1 MIDIKP
7 THKPITNFFAELAQ
21 YEHLGET
28 HEGAVRLAF
37 GTLLQHYARQDN
49 LTLVC
54 EKRLRTPQDTT
65 IVVDGMLIDNEFGLP
80 RGYWE
85 AKDLHDELPSEID
98 KKFAVGYPTDNIL
111 FQTPKRAILYQNGE
125 QVMDVD
131 ISDRGALV
139 RVLHAFLNYEQTDI
153 ANWYRAV
160 AEFKGKVPALGKE
173 LAGLIR
179 KEAETNALFQE
190 AFTEFYRQC
199 QAAINPNLAKAAVEE
214 MLVQHILTEQIFTS
228 VFDNRDF
235 TRRNII
241 AREIEKVV
249 DALVSQ
255 QWNRAEFLKSLKPF
269 YAAIERAA
277 TTFIDFSQ
285 KQHFINTVYE
295 QFFQGFSVKVADT
308 HGIVYTPQPIVDFIV
323 KSVSHV
329 LKTEFNRTLSG
340 SGVNIID
347 PFVGTGNFIVR
358 LMQEI
363 DKTALT
369 AKYSEELHCNEVL
382 LLPYYI
388 ASMNIEHE
396 YYVATQQ
403 YLPYD
408 KICLVDTFDVMDTRQ
423 VTMFAPDNTRRVETQ
438 KQSSMFVV
446 IGNPPYNAKQANEN
460 DNNKNRKYPELD
472 RQVQATYVQD
482 SALTNKTGLYDP
494 YVKAIFW
501 ALKRIGREGIVAF
514 VTNNNFITGQSFD
527 GMRKHLAQDFD
538 TLYLFDMGGNIRK
551 GEPGPSNVFGIQV
564 GVSINIFVKKANAG
578 TSRIFYNDETAAM
591 PKDETFDFLRTRE
604 HVGNVKWQRLQP
616 DARYTWIT
624 EGLRSEFADFIP
636 MGTKEAKATKGEVSG
651 VIFRQYSN
659 GFKSGRDAWVINAD
673 KRVLAKNV
681 QRMMET
687 YNAEVFRWQALAD
700 KSGANVDNFVTDDK
714 REISWSRDLKAKL
727 IRGRIAEYDEAK
739 VRTTL
744 YRPFA
749 KRNLYFHRH
758 LIDVIYLLP
767 SFFPT
772 PQTEAENQV
781 ICVSATGSSQ
791 PFQVLM
797 ADVIPNSALL
807 QTAQCFPFYTYDEDG
822 TNRRENITDWALS
835 AFRAHYGD
843 ASITKWDI
851 FHYCYGV
858 LHHPEYR
865 ERYQADL
872 TRDLPRIPFAPPLTD
887 ARVASADFWEFVK
900 AGERLAHLH
909 LHYEELPV
917 DGTVQLIETPGAPLD
932 WRVSQ
937 MRFSKDRTSLR
948 YNDFLTLDGIPEA
961 AFAYRLGSRSALE
974 WVVNQYRVKSDKASG
989 IVNDPNC
996 VLDAASIVRLVRQ
1009 VVQLSVE
1016 TVGIVSGLGALGV
1029 DG

>member
-1 MIDIKP
+1 MIAIKP
-7 THKPITNFFAELAQ
+7 THKPITNFYAELAQ

-37 GTLLQHYARQDN
+37 GTLLQHYARQDD
-49 LTLVC
+49 LTLVS
-54 EKRLRTPQDTT
+54 EKRLRTPQNTT

-85 AKDLHDELPSEID
+85 AKDLHDDLPTEID
-98 KKFAVGYPTDNIL
+98 KKFAAGYPTDNIL
-111 FQTPKRAILYQNGE
+111 FQTPQRAILYQNGE

-131 ISDRGALV
+131 ISDRGALAQ
-139 RVLHAFLNYEQTDI
+139 VLHAFLNYEQTDI

-179 KEAETNALFQE
+179 NEAETNALFQE

-228 VFDNRDF
+228 VFDSGDF

-329 LKTEFNRTLSG
+329 LKTEFNRTLSD

-363 DKTALT
+363 DKTALQ

-382 LLPYYI
+382 LLPYYV

-396 YYVATQQ
+396 FWVATQK
-403 YLPYD
+403 YLSYD
-408 KICLVDTFDVMDTRQ
+408 KICLVDTFDVTDAPQM
-423 VTMFAPDNTRRVETQ
+423 TMFAPDNTRRVETQ
-438 KQSSMFVV
+438 KESSMFVV
-446 IGNPPYNAKQANEN
+446 IGNPPYNAKQTNEN
-460 DNNKNRKYPELD
+460 DNNKNRKYPALD
-472 RQVQATYVQD
+472 KQVQATYVRD
-482 SALTNKTGLYDP
+482 SASTNTNLLYDP

-501 ALKRIGREGIVAF
+501 ALQRIGREGIVAF

-551 GEPGPSNVFGIQV
+551 GQPGTSNVFGIQV
-564 GVSINIFVKKANAG
+564 GVSISIFVKKANAG
-578 TSRIFYNDETAAM
+578 TSRIFYNDETATM
-591 PKDETFDFLRTRE
+591 PKDETFDFLKTRE
-604 HVGNVKWQRLQP
+604 HVGNVTWQQLQP
-616 DARYTWIT
+616 DARHTWIT
-624 EGLRSEFADFIP
+624 EGLRPEFADFIP

-651 VIFRQYSN
+651 VIFHQYCN
-659 GFKSGRDAWVINAD
+659 GVKTNRDAWAINFNSDA
-673 KRVLAKNV
+673 LATNV

-687 YNAEVFRWQALAD
+687 YNAEMFRWQALAD
-700 KSGANVDNFVTDDK
+700 KSGVNVDNFVTDDK
-714 REISWSRDLKAKL
+714 RQISWSSDLKAKL
-727 IRGRIAEYDEAK
+727 KRGKVAEYAKDK
-739 VRTTL
+739 VRKVL
-744 YRPFA
+744 YRPYA
-749 KRNLYFHRH
+749 KRSLYFDRM
-758 LIDVIYLLP
+758 LTQVYLLP

-807 QTAQCFPFYTYDEDG
+807 QIAQCFPFYTYDEDG

-858 LHHPEYR
+858 LHHPAYR
-865 ERYQADL
+865 ARYQADL
-872 TRDLPRIPFAPPLTD
+872 KRDLPRIPFAD
-887 ARVASADFWEFVK
+887 ARGVSADFWEFVK

-917 DGTVQLIETPGAPLD
+917 DGTLRLIETPGAPLD

-937 MRFSKDRTSLR
+937 MKFSKDRTSLR

-974 WVVNQYRVKSDKASG
+974 WVVNQYCVKSDKASG
-989 IVNDPNC
+989 IVNDPNS
-996 VLDAASIVRLVRQ
+996 VSDAESIVRLVRQ

-1016 TVGIVSGLGALGV
+1016 TVEIISGLGELRV

>member
-1 MIDIKP
+1 MINIKP
-7 THKPITNFFAELAQ
+7 THKPITNFYAELGQ

-37 GTLLQHYARQDN
+37 GTLLQHYARQDE

-54 EKRLRTPQDTT
+54 EKSLRTPQNTT
-65 IVVDGMLIDNEFGLP
+65 IFVDGMLVDNEFGLP

-85 AKDLHDELPSEID
+85 AKDLGDELPTEID
-98 KKFAVGYPTDNIL
+98 KKFAAGYPTDNIL
-111 FQTPKRAILYQNGE
+111 FQTPRRAILYQNGE
-125 QVMDVD
+125 KVMDVD
-131 ISDRGALV
+131 ISERDALV
-139 RVLHAFLNYEQTDI
+139 QVLQAFFNYEQTDI

-160 AEFKGKVPALGKE
+160 AEFRGKVPALGKE

-179 KEAETNALFQE
+179 NEAETNELFQE

-255 QWNRAEFLKSLKPF
+255 KWHRAEFLKSLKPF
-269 YAAIERAA
+269 YAALERAA

-329 LKTEFNRTLSG
+329 LKTEFNRTLSD

-358 LMQEI
+358 LMQEL
-363 DKTALT
+363 DRTALT

-396 YYVATQQ
+396 FYVATQQ
-403 YLPYD
+403 YRPYD
-408 KICLVDTFDVMDTRQ
+408 KICLVDTFDVTDARQ
-423 VTMFAPDNTRRVETQ
+423 MTMFAPDNTRRVATQ
-438 KQSSMFVV
+438 KQSPMFII
-446 IGNPPYNAKQANEN
+446 IGNPPYNAKQTDEN

-472 RQVQATYVQD
+472 RQVSETYVQD
-482 SALTNKTGLYDP
+482 SALTNKAGLYDP

-551 GEPGPSNVFGIQV
+551 GQPGTSNVFGIQV
-564 GVSINIFVKKANAG
+564 GVSINIFVKTANAQA
-578 TSRIFYNDETAAM
+578 SRILYNDETAAI
-591 PKDETFDFLRTRE
+591 PKDETFDFLKTRE
-604 HVGNVKWQRLQP
+604 HVGNVKWSQLQP

-624 EGLRSEFADFIP
+624 EGLRPEFASFIP
-636 MGTKEAKATKGEVSG
+636 MGTKEAKATKADVSG
-651 VIFRQYSN
+651 VIFHSYSN

-673 KRVLAKNV
+673 ERVLAQNV
-681 QRMMET
+681 QKT
-687 YNAEVFRWQALAD
+687 TDFYNAQMFQWRALAD
-700 KSGANVDNFVTDDK
+700 KAEANVDAFVTIDQ
-714 REISWSRDLKAKL
+714 RQISWSRDLKAKL
-727 IRGRIAEYDEAK
+727 KRGSVAEYAEDK
-739 VRTTL
+739 VRKVL
-744 YRPFA
+744 YRPFT
-749 KRNLYFHRH
+749 KSHLYFDRH

-781 ICVSATGSSQ
+781 ICVSAAGSSQ
-791 PFQVLM
+791 PFQTLM

-807 QTAQCFPFYTYDEDG
+807 QTAQCFPFYIYDEDG
-822 TNRRENITDWALS
+822 TNRRENVTDWALS
-835 AFRAHYGD
+835 AFRERYGD
-843 ASITKWDI
+843 ARITKWDI

-865 ERYQADL
+865 GRYQADL
-872 TRDLPRIPFAPPLTD
+872 YRDLPRLPFAP
-887 ARVASADFWEFVK
+887 DFWAFVR
-900 AGERLAHLH
+900 AGERLAYLH
-909 LHYEELPV
+909 LRYEELPV
-917 DGTVQLIETPGAPLD
+917 DGTLRLIETPGAPLD

-937 MRFSKDRTSLR
+937 MKFSRDRASLR
-948 YNDFLTLDGIPEA
+948 YNDFLTLDGIPAEV
-961 AFAYRLGSRSALE
+961 FDYRLGSRSALE

-996 VLDAASIVRLVRQ
+996 VSDAACIVRLVRQ
-1009 VVQLSVE
+1009 VVRLSVE
-1016 TVGIVSGLGALGV
+1016 TVGIVSGLGALELG
-1029 DG
+1029 G

>member
-7 THKPITNFFAELAQ
+7 THKPITNFYAELAQ

-37 GTLLQHYARQDN
+37 GTLLQHYARQDE

-54 EKRLRTPQDTT
+54 EKSLRTPQNTT
-65 IVVDGMLIDNEFGLP
+65 IFVDGMLIDNEFGLP

-85 AKDLHDELPSEID
+85 AKDLHDNLPVEID

-125 QVMDVD
+125 KVLDVD
-131 ISDRGALV
+131 ISDRDALV
-139 RVLHAFLNYEQTDI
+139 QVLHAFLNYEHTDI

-160 AEFKGKVPALGKE
+160 AEFKGKVPTLGKE
-173 LAGLIR
+173 LAGLISN
-179 KEAETNALFQE
+179 EAETNALFQE

-199 QAAINPNLAKAAVEE
+199 QEAINPNLAKAAVEE

-241 AREIEKVV
+241 ASEIEKVV

-255 QWNRAEFLKSLKPF
+255 KWNRAEFLKSLKPF
-269 YAAIERAA
+269 YAAIERAS

-329 LKTEFNRTLSG
+329 LKTEFNRTLSD

-358 LMQEI
+358 LMQEL
-363 DKTALT
+363 DRTALT

-396 YYVATQQ
+396 FYVATQQ
-403 YLPYD
+403 YRPYD
-408 KICLVDTFDVMDTRQ
+408 KICLVDTFDVTDARQ

-438 KQSSMFVV
+438 KQSPMFII
-446 IGNPPYNAKQANEN
+446 IGNPPYNAKQTDEN

-472 RQVQATYVQD
+472 RQVQETYVQD

-501 ALKRIGREGIVAF
+501 ALKRVGLEGIVAF

-551 GEPGPSNVFGIQV
+551 GQPGPSNVFGIQV
-564 GVSINIFVKKANAG
+564 GVSINIFVKTANARA
-578 TSRIFYNDETAAM
+578 SRIFYNDETAEM
-591 PKDETFDFLRTRE
+591 PKDETFDFLKTRE

-624 EGLRSEFADFIP
+624 EGLRSEFASFIP
-636 MGTKEAKATKGEVSG
+636 MGTKEAKATKGDVSG
-651 VIFRQYSN
+651 VIFHQYSN
-659 GFKSGRDAWVINAD
+659 GVNTSRDAWVINSN
-673 KRVLAKNV
+673 KGTLTKNV
-681 QRMMET
+681 QKTIEF
-687 YNAEVFRWQALAD
+687 YNAQTFKWLALGD
-700 KSGANVDNFVTDDK
+700 KSEANVDDFVTIA
-714 REISWSRDLKAKL
+714 RRQISWSRDLKAKL
-727 IRGRIAEYDEAK
+727 KRGRIAEYDEAK

-744 YRPFA
+744 YRPFT
-749 KRNLYFHRH
+749 KSNLYFDRV
-758 LIDVIYLLP
+758 LNDVVYLCP
-767 SFFPT
+767 SIFPV
-772 PQTEAENQV
+772 PSTEGENQI
-781 ICVSATGSSQ
+781 ICVSATGSNQ
-791 PFQVLM
+791 PFQALM
-797 ADVIPNSALL
+797 ADVMPNRALL
-807 QTAQCFPFYTYDEDG
+807 QITQCFPFYIYDEDG
-822 TNRRENITDWALS
+822 TNRRENVTDWALS
-835 AFRAHYGD
+835 AFRVHYGD
-843 ASITKWDI
+843 ARITKWDI

-865 ERYQADL
+865 GRYQADL
-872 TRDLPRIPFAPPLTD
+872 KRDLPRLPFAPN
-887 ARVASADFWEFVK
+887 FWEFVK

-917 DGTVQLIETPGAPLD
+917 DGTLQLIETPGAPLD
-932 WRVSQ
+932 WRVTQ
-937 MRFSKDRTSLR
+937 MKFSKDKTQLR
-948 YNDFLTLDGIPEA
+948 YNDFLTLDGIPVEV
-961 AFAYRLGSRSALE
+961 FDYRLGSRSALE
-974 WVVNQYRVKSDKASG
+974 WVVNQYRVKPDKASG
-989 IVNDPNC
+989 IMNDPNC
-996 VLDAASIVRLVRQ
+996 VSDAESIVRLLRQ
-1009 VVQLSVE
+1009 VVRLSVE
-1016 TVGIVSGLGALGV
+1016 TVGIVSGLGELWVAG
-1029 DG
+1029 

>member
-1 MIDIKP
+1 MINIKP
-7 THKPITNFFAELAQ
+7 THKPITNFYAELGQ

-37 GTLLQHYARQDN
+37 GTLLQHYARQDE

-54 EKRLRTPQDTT
+54 EKSLRTPQNTT
-65 IVVDGMLIDNEFGLP
+65 IFVDGMLIDNEFGLP

-85 AKDLHDELPSEID
+85 AKDLGDELPTEID
-98 KKFAVGYPTDNIL
+98 KKFAAGYPTDNIL
-111 FQTPKRAILYQNGE
+111 FQTPRRAILYQNGE
-125 QVMDVD
+125 KVMDVD
-131 ISDRGALV
+131 ISERDALV
-139 RVLHAFLNYEQTDI
+139 QVLQAFFNYEQTDI

-160 AEFKGKVPALGKE
+160 AEFRGKVPALGKE

-179 KEAETNALFQE
+179 NEAETNELFQE

-255 QWNRAEFLKSLKPF
+255 KWHRAEFLKSLKPF
-269 YAAIERAA
+269 YAALERAA

-329 LKTEFNRTLSG
+329 LKTEFNRTLSE

-358 LMQEI
+358 LMQEL
-363 DKTALT
+363 DRTALT

-396 YYVATQQ
+396 FYVATQQ
-403 YLPYD
+403 YRPYD
-408 KICLVDTFDVMDTRQ
+408 KICLVDTFDVTDARQ
-423 VTMFAPDNTRRVETQ
+423 MTMFAPDNTRRVATQ
-438 KQSSMFVV
+438 KQSPMFII
-446 IGNPPYNAKQANEN
+446 IGNPPYNAKQTDEN

-472 RQVQATYVQD
+472 RQVSETYVQD
-482 SALTNKTGLYDP
+482 SALTNKAGLYDP

-551 GEPGPSNVFGIQV
+551 GQPGPSNVFGIQV
-564 GVSINIFVKKANAG
+564 GVSINIFVKTANAQA
-578 TSRIFYNDETAAM
+578 SRILYNDETAAIS
-591 PKDETFDFLRTRE
+591 KDETFDFLKTRE
-604 HVGNVKWQRLQP
+604 HIGNVKWQQLQP

-624 EGLRSEFADFIP
+624 EGLRPEFPSFIP
-636 MGTKEAKATKGEVSG
+636 MGTKAAKATKADVSG
-651 VIFRQYSN
+651 VIFHSYSN

-673 KRVLAKNV
+673 KRVLAQNV
-681 QRMMET
+681 QKT
-687 YNAEVFRWQALAD
+687 TDFYNAQMFQWRALAD
-700 KSGANVDNFVTDDK
+700 KAEANVDAFVTIDQ
-714 REISWSRDLKAKL
+714 RQISWSRDLKAKL
-727 IRGRIAEYDEAK
+727 KRGSVAEYAEDK
-739 VRTTL
+739 VRKVL
-744 YRPFA
+744 YRPFT
-749 KRNLYFHRH
+749 KSHLYFDRH

-767 SFFPT
+767 SYFPT

-791 PFQVLM
+791 PFQTLI

-807 QTAQCFPFYTYDEDG
+807 QTAQCFPFYIYDEDG
-822 TNRRENITDWALS
+822 TNRGENVTDWALS
-835 AFRAHYGD
+835 AFRERYGD
-843 ASITKWDI
+843 ARITKWDI

-865 ERYQADL
+865 GRYQADL
-872 TRDLPRIPFAPPLTD
+872 YRDLPRLPFAP
-887 ARVASADFWEFVK
+887 DFWAFVR
-900 AGERLAHLH
+900 AGERLAYLH
-909 LHYEELPV
+909 LRYEELPI
-917 DGTVQLIETPGAPLD
+917 DGTLRLIETPGAPLD

-937 MRFSKDRTSLR
+937 MKFSKDRGSLR
-948 YNDFLTLDGIPEA
+948 YNDFLTLDGIPAEV
-961 AFAYRLGSRSALE
+961 FDYRLGSRSALE

-996 VLDAASIVRLVRQ
+996 VSDAESIVRLVRQ
-1009 VVQLSVE
+1009 VVRLSVE
-1016 TVGIVSGLGALGV
+1016 TVGIVSGLGGLELG
-1029 DG
+1029 G

>member
-1 MIDIKP
+1 MINIKP
-7 THKPITNFFAELAQ
+7 THKPITNFYTELGQ

-37 GTLLQHYARQDN
+37 GTLLQHYARQDE

-54 EKRLRTPQDTT
+54 EKSLRTPQNTT
-65 IVVDGMLIDNEFGLP
+65 IFVDGMLIDNEFGLP

-85 AKDLHDELPSEID
+85 AKDLGDELPTEID
-98 KKFAVGYPTDNIL
+98 KKFAAGYPTDNIL
-111 FQTPKRAILYQNGE
+111 FQTPRRAILYQNGE
-125 QVMDVD
+125 KVMDVD
-131 ISDRGALV
+131 ISERDALV
-139 RVLHAFLNYEQTDI
+139 RVLQAFFNYEQTDI

-160 AEFKGKVPALGKE
+160 AEFRGKVPALGKE

-179 KEAETNALFQE
+179 NEAETNELFQE

-255 QWNRAEFLKSLKPF
+255 KWHRAEFLKSLKPF
-269 YAAIERAA
+269 YAALERAA

-329 LKTEFNRTLSG
+329 LKTEFNRTLSD

-358 LMQEI
+358 LMQEL
-363 DKTALT
+363 DRTALT

-396 YYVATQQ
+396 FYVATQQ
-403 YLPYD
+403 YRPYD
-408 KICLVDTFDVMDTRQ
+408 KICLVDTFDVTDARQ
-423 VTMFAPDNTRRVETQ
+423 MTMFAPDNTRRVATQ
-438 KQSSMFVV
+438 KQSPMFII
-446 IGNPPYNAKQANEN
+446 IGNPPYNAKQTDEN

-472 RQVQATYVQD
+472 RQVQETYVQD
-482 SALTNKTGLYDP
+482 SALTNKAGLYDP

-501 ALKRIGREGIVAF
+501 ALKRIGSEGIVAF

-527 GMRKHLAQDFD
+527 GMRKHLSQDFD

-551 GEPGPSNVFGIQV
+551 GQPGPSNVFGIQV
-564 GVSINIFVKKANAG
+564 GVSINIFVKTANAQA
-578 TSRIFYNDETAAM
+578 SRILYNDETAAIS
-591 PKDETFDFLRTRE
+591 KDETFDFLKTRE
-604 HVGNVKWQRLQP
+604 HVGNVKWSQLQP

-624 EGLRSEFADFIP
+624 EGLRPEFPSFIP
-636 MGTKEAKATKGEVSG
+636 MGTKEAKATKGDVSG
-651 VIFRQYSN
+651 VIFHSYSN

-673 KRVLAKNV
+673 KRVLAQNV
-681 QRMMET
+681 QKT
-687 YNAEVFRWQALAD
+687 TDFYNAQMFQWRALAD
-700 KSGANVDNFVTDDK
+700 KAEANVDAFVTIDQ
-714 REISWSRDLKAKL
+714 RQISWSRDLKAKL
-727 IRGRIAEYDEAK
+727 KRGSVAEYAEDK
-739 VRTTL
+739 VRKVL
-744 YRPFA
+744 YRPFT
-749 KRNLYFHRH
+749 KSQLYFDRH

-767 SFFPT
+767 SYFPT

-781 ICVSATGSSQ
+781 ICVSAAGSSQ
-791 PFQVLM
+791 PFQTLM

-807 QTAQCFPFYTYDEDG
+807 QTAQCFPFYIYDEDG
-822 TNRRENITDWALS
+822 TNRQENVTDWALS

-843 ASITKWDI
+843 ARITKWDI

-865 ERYQADL
+865 GWYQADL
-872 TRDLPRIPFAPPLTD
+872 YRDLPRLPFAP
-887 ARVASADFWEFVK
+887 DFWAFVR
-900 AGERLAHLH
+900 AGERLAYLH
-909 LHYEELPV
+909 LRYEELPV
-917 DGTVQLIETPGAPLD
+917 DGTLRLIETPGAPLD

-937 MRFSKDRTSLR
+937 MKFSKDRGSLR
-948 YNDFLTLDGIPEA
+948 YNDFLTLDGIPAEV
-961 AFAYRLGSRSALE
+961 FDYRLGSRSALE

-996 VLDAASIVRLVRQ
+996 VSDAESIVRLVRQ
-1009 VVQLSVE
+1009 VVGLSVE
-1016 TVGIVSGLGALGV
+1016 TVGIVSGLGELELG
-1029 DG
+1029 G

>member
-7 THKPITNFFAELAQ
+7 THKPITNFYAELAQ

-37 GTLLQHYARQDN
+37 GTLLQHYARQDE

-54 EKRLRTPQDTT
+54 EKSLRTPQNTT
-65 IVVDGMLIDNEFGLP
+65 IFVDGMLIDNEFGLP

-85 AKDLHDELPSEID
+85 AKDLHDNLPAEID

-125 QVMDVD
+125 KVLDVD
-131 ISDRGALV
+131 ISDRDALV
-139 RVLHAFLNYEQTDI
+139 QVLHAFLNYEHTDI

-160 AEFKGKVPALGKE
+160 AEFKGKVPTLGKE
-173 LAGLIR
+173 LAGLISN
-179 KEAETNALFQE
+179 EAETNALFQE

-199 QAAINPNLAKAAVEE
+199 QEAINPNLAKAAVEE

-255 QWNRAEFLKSLKPF
+255 KWNRAEFLKSLKPF
-269 YAAIERAA
+269 YAAIERAS

-329 LKTEFNRTLSG
+329 LKTEFNRTLSD

-358 LMQEI
+358 LMQEL
-363 DKTALT
+363 DRTALT

-396 YYVATQQ
+396 FYVATQQ
-403 YLPYD
+403 YRPYD
-408 KICLVDTFDVMDTRQ
+408 KICLVDTFDVTDARQ

-438 KQSSMFVV
+438 KQSPMFII
-446 IGNPPYNAKQANEN
+446 IGNPPYNAKQTDEN

-472 RQVQATYVQD
+472 RQVKETYVQD

-501 ALKRIGREGIVAF
+501 ALKRVGREGIVAF

-551 GEPGPSNVFGIQV
+551 GQPGPSNVFGIQV
-564 GVSINIFVKKANAG
+564 GVSINIFVKTANARA
-578 TSRIFYNDETAAM
+578 SRIFYNDETAAM
-591 PKDETFDFLRTRE
+591 PKDETFDFLKTRE
-604 HVGNVKWQRLQP
+604 HVGNVKWQQLQP

-624 EGLRSEFADFIP
+624 EGLRSEFASFIP
-636 MGTKEAKATKGEVSG
+636 MGTKEAKATKGNVSG
-651 VIFRQYSN
+651 VIFHQYSN

-673 KRVLAKNV
+673 KRVLAQNV
-681 QRMMET
+681 QKTMDF
-687 YNAEVFRWQALAD
+687 YNAQMFQWQALAD
-700 KSGANVDNFVTDDK
+700 KARANVDAFVTIDQ
-714 REISWSRDLKAKL
+714 RQISWSRDLKAKL
-727 IRGRIAEYDEAK
+727 KRGRIAEYDEAK
-739 VRTTL
+739 LRTTL
-744 YRPFA
+744 YRPFT
-749 KRNLYFHRH
+749 KSHLYFDRH
-758 LIDVIYLLP
+758 LIDVIFLLP

-781 ICVSATGSSQ
+781 ICVSAIGSSQ
-791 PFQVLM
+791 PFQALM

-807 QTAQCFPFYTYDEDG
+807 QTAQCFPFYIYDEDG
-822 TNRRENITDWALS
+822 TNRRENVTDWALS

-843 ASITKWDI
+843 ARITKWDI

-865 ERYQADL
+865 GRYQADL
-872 TRDLPRIPFAPPLTD
+872 KRDLPRLPFAPN
-887 ARVASADFWEFVK
+887 FWEFVK
-900 AGERLAHLH
+900 TGERLAHLH

-917 DGTVQLIETPGAPLD
+917 DGTLRLIETPGAPLD

-937 MRFSKDRTSLR
+937 MKFSKDKTQLR
-948 YNDFLTLDGIPEA
+948 YNDFLTLDGIPGEV
-961 AFAYRLGSRSALE
+961 FDYRLGSRSALE
-974 WVVNQYRVKSDKASG
+974 WVVNQYRVKPDKGSG

-996 VLDAASIVRLVRQ
+996 VSDAESIVRLLRQ
-1009 VVQLSVE
+1009 VVRLSVE
-1016 TVGIVSGLGALGV
+1016 TVGIVSGLGELWVAG
-1029 DG
+1029 

>member
-1 MIDIKP
+1 MINIKP
-7 THKPITNFFAELAQ
+7 THKPITNFYTELGQ

-37 GTLLQHYARQDN
+37 GTLLQHYARQDE

-54 EKRLRTPQDTT
+54 EKSLRTPQNTT
-65 IVVDGMLIDNEFGLP
+65 IFVDGMLIDNEFGLP

-85 AKDLHDELPSEID
+85 AKDLHDELPTEID
-98 KKFAVGYPTDNIL
+98 KKFAAGYPTDNIL

-125 QVMDVD
+125 KVMDVD
-131 ISDRGALV
+131 ISERDALV
-139 RVLHAFLNYEQTDI
+139 QVLQAFFNYEQTDI

-160 AEFKGKVPALGKE
+160 AEFRGKVPALGKE

-179 KEAETNALFQE
+179 NEAETNELFQE

-199 QAAINPNLAKAAVEE
+199 QTAINPNLAKAAVEE

-255 QWNRAEFLKSLKPF
+255 KWHRAEFLKSLKPF
-269 YAAIERAA
+269 YAALERAA

-329 LKTEFNRTLSG
+329 LKTEFNRTLSD

-358 LMQEI
+358 LMQEL
-363 DKTALT
+363 DRTALT

-396 YYVATQQ
+396 FYVATQQ
-403 YLPYD
+403 YRPYD
-408 KICLVDTFDVMDTRQ
+408 KICLVDTFDVTDARQ
-423 VTMFAPDNTRRVETQ
+423 MTMFAPDNTRRVATQ
-438 KQSSMFVV
+438 KQSPMFII
-446 IGNPPYNAKQANEN
+446 IGNPPYNAKQSDEN
-460 DNNKNRKYPELD
+460 DNNKNRKYPELE
-472 RQVQATYVQD
+472 RQVQETYVQD

-551 GEPGPSNVFGIQV
+551 GQPGPSNVFGIQV
-564 GVSINIFVKKANAG
+564 GVSINIFVKTANA
-578 TSRIFYNDETAAM
+578 THASRILYNDETAAI
-591 PKDETFDFLRTRE
+591 PKDETFDFLKTRE
-604 HVGNVKWQRLQP
+604 HIGNVKWQQLQP

-624 EGLRSEFADFIP
+624 EGLRPEFPSFIP
-636 MGTKEAKATKGEVSG
+636 MGTKAAKATKGDVSG
-651 VIFRQYSN
+651 VIFHSYSN

-673 KRVLAKNV
+673 QRVLAQNV
-681 QRMMET
+681 QKT
-687 YNAEVFRWQALAD
+687 TDFYNAQMFQWRALAD
-700 KSGANVDNFVTDDK
+700 KAEANVDAFVTIDQ
-714 REISWSRDLKAKL
+714 RQISWSRDLKAKL
-727 IRGRIAEYDEAK
+727 KRGSVAEYAEDK
-739 VRTTL
+739 VRKVL
-744 YRPFA
+744 YRPFT
-749 KRNLYFHRH
+749 KSRLYFDRH

-767 SFFPT
+767 SYFPT

-781 ICVSATGSSQ
+781 ICVSAAGSSQ
-791 PFQVLM
+791 PFQTLM

-807 QTAQCFPFYTYDEDG
+807 QTAQCFPFYTYDADG

-835 AFRAHYGD
+835 AFRERYGD
-843 ASITKWDI
+843 ARITKWDI

-865 ERYQADL
+865 GRYQADL
-872 TRDLPRIPFAPPLTD
+872 YRDLPRLPFAP
-887 ARVASADFWEFVK
+887 DFWAFVR
-900 AGERLAHLH
+900 AGERLAYLH
-909 LHYEELPV
+909 LRYEELPV
-917 DGTVQLIETPGAPLD
+917 DGTLRLVETPGAPLD

-937 MRFSKDRTSLR
+937 MKFSKDRGSLR
-948 YNDFLTLDGIPEA
+948 YNDFLTLDGIPEEV
-961 AFAYRLGSRSALE
+961 FDYRLGSRSALE

-989 IVNDPNC
+989 IMNNPNC
-996 VLDAASIVRLVRQ
+996 VSDAESIVRLVRQ
-1009 VVQLSVE
+1009 VVGLSVE
-1016 TVGIVSGLGALGV
+1016 TVGIVSGLGELELAG
-1029 DG
+1029 

>member
-1 MIDIKP
+1 MIAIKP
-7 THKPITNFFAELAQ
+7 THKPITNFYAELAQ

-28 HEGAVRLAF
+28 HEGAVRPAF

-49 LTLVC
+49 LTLVS
-54 EKRLRTPQDTT
+54 EKRLRTPQNTT

-85 AKDLHDELPSEID
+85 AKDLHDELPTEID
-98 KKFAVGYPTDNIL
+98 KKFAAGYPTDNIL
-111 FQTPKRAILYQNGE
+111 FQTPQRAILYQNGE

-131 ISDRGALV
+131 ISDRGALAQ
-139 RVLHAFLNYEQTDI
+139 VLDAFLNYEQTDI

-179 KEAETNALFQE
+179 NEAETNAPFQE

-228 VFDNRDF
+228 VFDSGDF

-329 LKTEFNRTLSG
+329 LKTEFNRTLSD

-363 DKTALT
+363 DKTALQ

-382 LLPYYI
+382 LLPYYV

-396 YYVATQQ
+396 FWVATQQ

-408 KICLVDTFDVMDTRQ
+408 KICLVDTFDVTDAPQM
-423 VTMFAPDNTRRVETQ
+423 TMFAPDNTRRVETQ
-438 KQSSMFVV
+438 KESSMFVV
-446 IGNPPYNAKQANEN
+446 IGNPPYNAKQTNEN
-460 DNNKNRKYPELD
+460 DNNKNRKYPALD
-472 RQVQATYVQD
+472 KQVQATYVRD
-482 SALTNKTGLYDP
+482 SASTNTNLLYDP

-501 ALKRIGREGIVAF
+501 ALQRIGREGIVAF

-551 GEPGPSNVFGIQV
+551 GQPGTSNVFGIQV
-564 GVSINIFVKKANAG
+564 GVSISIFVKKANAG
-578 TSRIFYNDETAAM
+578 TSRIFYNDETAVM
-591 PKDETFDFLRTRE
+591 PKNETFDFLKTRE
-604 HVGNVKWQRLQP
+604 HVGNVTWQQLQP

-624 EGLRSEFADFIP
+624 EGLRPEFADFIP
-636 MGTKEAKATKGEVSG
+636 MGTKEAKATKGDVSG
-651 VIFRQYSN
+651 VIFHQYSN
-659 GFKSGRDAWVINAD
+659 GFKSGRDTWVVNAD
-673 KRVLAKNV
+673 KRVLATNV

-687 YNAEVFRWQALAD
+687 YNAEMFRWQALAD
-700 KSGANVDNFVTDDK
+700 KSGVNVDNFVTDDK
-714 REISWSRDLKAKL
+714 RQISWSSGLKANLK
-727 IRGRIAEYDEAK
+727 RGKVAEYDEVQ

-744 YRPFA
+744 YRPFT

-758 LIDVIYLLP
+758 LIDGIYLLP

-781 ICVSATGSSQ
+781 ICVSATGSNQ

-797 ADVIPNSALL
+797 ADVIPNSGLL
-807 QTAQCFPFYTYDEDG
+807 QIAQCFPFYIYDEDG

-872 TRDLPRIPFAPPLTD
+872 KRDLPRIPFAD
-887 ARVASADFWEFVK
+887 ARGVSADFWEFVK

-917 DGTVQLIETPGAPLD
+917 DGTLRLIETPGAPLD

-937 MRFSKDRTSLR
+937 MKFSKDRTSLR

-974 WVVNQYRVKSDKASG
+974 WVVNQYCVKSDKASG
-989 IVNDPNC
+989 IVNDPNS
-996 VLDAASIVRLVRQ
+996 VSDAASIVRLVRQ
-1009 VVQLSVE
+1009 VVQLSLE
-1016 TVGIVSGLGALGV
+1016 TVEIVSGLGALRV

>member
-7 THKPITNFFAELAQ
+7 THKPITNFYAELAQ

-37 GTLLQHYARQDN
+37 GTLLQHYARQDE

-54 EKRLRTPQDTT
+54 EKSLRTPQNTT
-65 IVVDGMLIDNEFGLP
+65 IFVDGMLIDNEFGLP

-85 AKDLHDELPSEID
+85 AKDLHDNLPAEID

-125 QVMDVD
+125 KVLDVD
-131 ISDRGALV
+131 ISDRDALV
-139 RVLHAFLNYEQTDI
+139 QVLHAFLNYEHTDI

-160 AEFKGKVPALGKE
+160 AEFKGKVPTLGKE
-173 LAGLIR
+173 LAGLISN
-179 KEAETNALFQE
+179 EAETNALFQE

-199 QAAINPNLAKAAVEE
+199 QEAINPNLAKAAVEE

-241 AREIEKVV
+241 ASEIEKVV

-255 QWNRAEFLKSLKPF
+255 KWNRAEFLKSLKPF
-269 YAAIERAA
+269 YAAIERAS

-329 LKTEFNRTLSG
+329 LKTEFNRTLSD

-358 LMQEI
+358 LMQEL
-363 DKTALT
+363 DRTALT

-396 YYVATQQ
+396 FYVATQQ
-403 YLPYD
+403 YRPYD
-408 KICLVDTFDVMDTRQ
+408 KICLVDTFDVTDARQ

-438 KQSSMFVV
+438 KQSPMFII
-446 IGNPPYNAKQANEN
+446 IGNPPYNAKQTDEN

-472 RQVQATYVQD
+472 RQVKETYVQD

-501 ALKRIGREGIVAF
+501 ALKRVGLEGIVAF

-551 GEPGPSNVFGIQV
+551 GQPGPSNVFGIQV
-564 GVSINIFVKKANAG
+564 GVSINIFVKTANARA
-578 TSRIFYNDETAAM
+578 SRIFYNDETAAM
-591 PKDETFDFLRTRE
+591 PKDETFDFLKTRE

-624 EGLRSEFADFIP
+624 EGLRSEFGTFIP
-636 MGTKEAKATKGEVSG
+636 MGTKEAKATKGDVSG
-651 VIFRQYSN
+651 VIFHRYSN
-659 GFKSGRDAWVINAD
+659 GVKTNRDAWAINFNSD
-673 KRVLAKNV
+673 SLATNV

-687 YNAEVFRWQALAD
+687 YNAEMFRWQALAN
-700 KSGANVDNFVTDDK
+700 KSGENVDSFVTDDK
-714 REISWSRDLKAKL
+714 RQISWSSDLKAKL
-727 IRGRIAEYDEAK
+727 KRGRVAEYAEDK
-739 VRTTL
+739 VRKVL
-744 YRPFA
+744 YRPYA
-749 KRNLYFHRH
+749 KRSLYFDRM
-758 LIDVIYLLP
+758 LTDRVYLFP
-767 SFFPT
+767 SIFPI
-772 PQTEAENQV
+772 PRTEAENV
-781 ICVSATGSSQ
+781 ALCVSGTANNH
-791 PFQVLM
+791 PFQTLM
-797 ADVIPNSALL
+797 TKVIPETALCGV
-807 QTAQCFPFYTYDEDG
+807 TQCFPFYIYDEDG
-822 TNRRENITDWALS
+822 TNRRENVTDWALS

-843 ASITKWDI
+843 ARITKWDI

-865 ERYQADL
+865 GRYQADL
-872 TRDLPRIPFAPPLTD
+872 KRDLPRLPFAPN
-887 ARVASADFWEFVK
+887 FWEFVK

-917 DGTVQLIETPGAPLD
+917 DGTLRLIETPGAPLD

-937 MRFSKDRTSLR
+937 MKFSKDKTQLR
-948 YNDFLTLDGIPEA
+948 YNDFLTLDGIPVEV
-961 AFAYRLGSRSALE
+961 FDYRLGSRSALE
-974 WVVNQYRVKSDKASG
+974 WVVNQYRVKPDKASG

-996 VLDAASIVRLVRQ
+996 VSDVESIVRLLRQ
-1009 VVQLSVE
+1009 VVRLSVE
-1016 TVGIVSGLGALGV
+1016 TVGIVSGLGELWVAG
-1029 DG
+1029 

>member
-1 MIDIKP
+1 MIAIKP
-7 THKPITNFFAELAQ
+7 THKPITNFYTELAQ

-28 HEGAVRLAF
+28 HEGAVRPAF
-37 GTLLQHYARQDN
+37 GTLLQHYARQDD
-49 LTLVC
+49 LTLVS
-54 EKRLRTPQDTT
+54 EKRLRTPQNTT

-85 AKDLHDELPSEID
+85 AKDLHDDLPTEID
-98 KKFAVGYPTDNIL
+98 KKFAAGYPTDNIL
-111 FQTPKRAILYQNGE
+111 FQTPQRAILYQNGE

-131 ISDRGALV
+131 ISDQGALAQ
-139 RVLHAFLNYEQTDI
+139 VLHAFLNYEQTDI

-179 KEAETNALFQE
+179 NEAETNALFQE

-228 VFDNRDF
+228 VFDSRDF

-329 LKTEFNRTLSG
+329 LKTEFNRTLSD

-363 DKTALT
+363 DKTALQ

-382 LLPYYI
+382 LLPYYV

-396 YYVATQQ
+396 FWVATQQ

-408 KICLVDTFDVMDTRQ
+408 KICLVDTFDVTDAPQMTI
-423 VTMFAPDNTRRVETQ
+423 FAPDNTLRVEKQ
-438 KQSSMFVV
+438 KESSMFVV
-446 IGNPPYNAKQANEN
+446 IGNPPYNAKQTNEN
-460 DNNKNRKYPELD
+460 DNNKNRKYPALD
-472 RQVQATYVQD
+472 KQVQATYVRD
-482 SALTNKTGLYDP
+482 SASTNTNLLYDP

-501 ALKRIGREGIVAF
+501 ALQRIGREGIVAF

-551 GEPGPSNVFGIQV
+551 GQPGTSNVFGIQV
-564 GVSINIFVKKANAG
+564 GVSICIFVKKANAG

-591 PKDETFDFLRTRE
+591 PKDETFDFLTTRE
-604 HVGNVKWQRLQP
+604 HVGNVTWQQLHP
-616 DARYTWIT
+616 DARHTWIT
-624 EGLRSEFADFIP
+624 EGLRPEFADFIP
-636 MGTKEAKATKGEVSG
+636 MGTKEAKATKGEASG
-651 VIFRQYSN
+651 VIFHQYCN
-659 GFKSGRDAWVINAD
+659 GVKTNRDAWAINFNSDA
-673 KRVLAKNV
+673 LATNV

-687 YNAEVFRWQALAD
+687 YNAEMFRWQALAD
-700 KSGANVDNFVTDDK
+700 KSGVNVDNFVTDDK
-714 REISWSRDLKAKL
+714 RQISWSSDLKAKL
-727 IRGRIAEYDEAK
+727 KRGKVAEYAKDK
-739 VRTTL
+739 VRKVL
-744 YRPFA
+744 YRPYA
-749 KRNLYFHRH
+749 KRSLYFDRM
-758 LIDVIYLLP
+758 LTQVYLLP

-772 PQTEAENQV
+772 PQIEAENQV

-807 QTAQCFPFYTYDEDG
+807 QIAQCFPFYTYDEDG

-872 TRDLPRIPFAPPLTD
+872 KRDLPRIPFAD
-887 ARVASADFWEFVK
+887 ARGVSADFWEFVK
-900 AGERLAHLH
+900 AGKRLAHLH

-917 DGTVQLIETPGAPLD
+917 DGTVRLIETPGAPLD

-937 MRFSKDRTSLR
+937 MKFSKDRTSLR
-948 YNDFLTLDGIPEA
+948 YNDFLTLAGIPEV

-974 WVVNQYRVKSDKASG
+974 WVVNQYCVKSDKASG
-989 IVNDPNC
+989 IVNDPNS
-996 VLDAASIVRLVRQ
+996 VSDAESIVRLVRQ

-1016 TVGIVSGLGALGV
+1016 TVEIVSGLGELGV